1 MLLPGKY
8 FFGITKLIYDFR
20 PVSQSDS
27 KSSSNKQNKRESE
40 IEKKESFKQKKMI
53 LRSKNKKIFDK
64 RWMTKKG
71 KQ

>member
-1 MLLPGKY
+1 MTLGQSLSPIRNLHQTNK
-8 FFGITKLIYDFR
+8 TK
-20 PVSQSDS
+20 
-27 KSSSNKQNKRESE
+27 ESE

>member
-1 MLLPGKY
+1 MTLGQSLSPIQNLHQTNK
-8 FFGITKLIYDFR
+8 TKERVKLKKKK
-20 PVSQSDS
+20 VL
-27 KSSSNKQNKRESE
+27 NK
-40 IEKKESFKQKKMI
+40 KKMI